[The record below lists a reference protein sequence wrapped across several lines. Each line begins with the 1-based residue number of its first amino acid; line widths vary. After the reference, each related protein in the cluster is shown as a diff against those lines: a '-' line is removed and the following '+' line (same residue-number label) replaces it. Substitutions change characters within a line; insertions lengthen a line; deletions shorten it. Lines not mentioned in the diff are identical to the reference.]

1 MAIESSRFFLV
12 KIGNDASPVQ
22 GFNDIGAQSDGRLGL
37 NSQRID
43 TTNKT
48 SGVWGTS
55 LAGQREFVTDVS
67 GYSNWPDTNGLDRLL
82 ANGLAGVDFEIRV
95 VYNSLGDNFQA
106 TVQAT
111 SLELNG
117 ANNNATQYSSTME
130 LSQGQPLADV
140 SP

>member
-1 MAIESSRFFLV
+1 MAIENSRFFLV
-12 KIGNDASPVQ
+12 KIENGASPNPQ
-22 GFNDIGAQSDGRLGL
+22 FFDLGAQSDGRLGL

-55 LAGQREFVTDVS
+55 LAGQREFVVDVS
-67 GYSNWPDTNGLDRLL
+67 GFANWPDTNGLDRLL
-82 ANGLAGVDFEIRV
+82 TFGLAGVDFDIRV
-95 VYNSLGDNFQA
+95 VYNSLADNFQA

-117 ANNNATQYSSTME
+117 ATNNATQYSSTME